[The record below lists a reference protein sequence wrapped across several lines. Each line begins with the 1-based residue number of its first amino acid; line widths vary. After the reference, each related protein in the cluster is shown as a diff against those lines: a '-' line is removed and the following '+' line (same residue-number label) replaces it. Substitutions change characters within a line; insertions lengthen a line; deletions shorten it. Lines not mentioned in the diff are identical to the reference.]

1 MLVAKTVAPEPIL
14 PAQNALAWLGMW
26 FLAAATLAVVVLLV
40 ALVVKK
46 VGWHLGYQLGR
57 LKH

>member
-1 MLVAKTVAPEPIL
+1 MLAGKATAPIL
-14 PAQNALAWLGMW
+14 PAQNALVGWGMW
-26 FLAAATLAVVVLLV
+26 FLSGVTLALVVLLV
-40 ALVVKK
+40 VLIVKK